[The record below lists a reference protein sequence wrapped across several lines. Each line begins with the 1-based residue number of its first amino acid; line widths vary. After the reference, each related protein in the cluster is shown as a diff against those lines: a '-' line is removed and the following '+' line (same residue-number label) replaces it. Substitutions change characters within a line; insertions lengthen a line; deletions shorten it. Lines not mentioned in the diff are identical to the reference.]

1 VTIIEKIALILCKF
15 FRKITLILCKS
26 TCSDLTMYH
35 IPSPLNT
42 PLLILLAILFGQ
54 PAHAQTEPPPSLMH
68 DQEVIAEDLSGS
80 KPAPFVI
87 PQHWKTGKPQ
97 AGRKNNKHYGYVLND
112 SILIPFEYE
121 ELDITYSDF
130 MIAKRAGMW
139 GAINKKGEAV
149 LPFEY
154 ISLQHAK
161 KGTLIAARKY
171 HEYGLLSRANDVLVP
186 LEFKQVIHVNDSVLI
201 FNHPYKQVVVEVLS
215 QQEIREMGTF
225 DYEQFAPLGSPNPK
239 IFSAKVKDGKTGILD
254 INNRVLLPFEY
265 HKIHWQRGNLVN
277 FESEQSLQGLVNFQ
291 NELRAPA
298 VYPYLNS
305 TTNPNLFGV
314 RDARGKLGMIDST
327 GNIIVPLQYY
337 SCWVL
342 ENLECIK
349 CKTVQGHY
357 ALRDASGKQLSE
369 EIYEEI
375 HGNKMVPNVF
385 VGKLPDSQKWQV
397 IDRQGQ
403 VISREPVDDYYFFP
417 FGFKCSKAGLSAIF
431 DMSGRQVTDFAYQNV
446 NSGFDTVEAAEKRA
460 RALGLPEGTRLVCYA
475 TNAAGKQVY
484 IDDTGREY
492 DLKK

>member
-1 VTIIEKIALILCKF
+1 MQHLHPRIK
-15 FRKITLILCKS
+15 
-26 TCSDLTMYH
+26 
-35 IPSPLNT
+35 T
-42 PLLILLAILFGQ
+42 PLLVLLSLFLGHT
-54 PAHAQTEPPPSLMH
+54 AFAQTDPPPPAMY
-68 DQEVIAEDLSGS
+68 DQEVFAEDLSGS

-87 PQHWKTGKPQ
+87 PKHWKTGKPQ

-130 MIAKRAGMW
+130 MKAKIGGMW

-154 ISLQHAK
+154 VSLQHAK
-161 KGTLIAARKY
+161 KGTLIAARNY
-171 HEYGLLSRANDVLVP
+171 HEYGLISPENGVLVP

-201 FNHPYKQVVVEVLS
+201 FNHPQKQVVVEVLN
-215 QQEIREMGTF
+215 QQEIRAMDTF
-225 DYEQFAPLGSPNPK
+225 EYEQFYPLGSPNPK
-239 IFSAKVKDGKTGILD
+239 FFSAKIKDGKTGIVDLQ
-254 INNRVLLPFEY
+254 NRVLLPFEY
-265 HKIHWQRGNLVN
+265 HKIHWQKGNMIN
-277 FESEQSLQGLVNFQ
+277 FETEQSLQGLVNFQ
-291 NELRAPA
+291 NQVRTPA

-357 ALRDASGKQLSE
+357 ALWDAQGKQRSE

-375 HGNKMVPNVF
+375 HSNKVVPNVL
-385 VGKLPDSQKWQV
+385 VAQLPDSKKWQ
-397 IDRQGQ
+397 ILDRRGR
-403 VISREPVDDYYFFP
+403 ILCRDLVDDYYFFP
-417 FGFKCSKAGLSAIF
+417 LGFTGEKGGLVAIF
-431 DMSGRQVTDFAYQNV
+431 DLSGQQVTDFVYKSA
-446 NSGFDTVEAAEKRA
+446 SRSFDTVEAAEKRA
-460 RALGLPEGTRLVCYA
+460 RALGLPEGTRLVCQA
-475 TNAAGKQVY
+475 TNAAGGRVY
-484 IDDTGREY
+484 VDDTGKEY
-492 DLKK
+492 EVKK

>member
-1 VTIIEKIALILCKF
+1 MQHLHFRVKTQLLFLISIFSGLTAF
-15 FRKITLILCKS
+15 AQ
-26 TCSDLTMYH
+26 SD
-35 IPSPLNT
+35 
-42 PLLILLAILFGQ
+42 
-54 PAHAQTEPPPSLMH
+54 PPPPVMH
-68 DQEVIAEDLSGS
+68 DQEMVEEVKGIT

-97 AGRKNNKHYGYVLND
+97 AGRTNDKRSGYVLND
-112 SILIPFEYE
+112 SILIPFVYE

-130 MIAKRAGMW
+130 MIAKRDGMW

-149 LPFEY
+149 LPFVY
-154 ISLQHAK
+154 ISLINGK

-186 LEFKQVIHVNDSVLI
+186 LEFNQVIHVNDSVLI
-201 FNHPYKQVVVEVLS
+201 FNHPYKQVVAEVLS
-215 QQEIREMGTF
+215 QREIRAMGTF
-225 DYEQFAPLGSPNPK
+225 TYEQFAPLGSPNPK
-239 IFSAKVKDGKTGILD
+239 IFSAKVKDGKTGIVDLQ
-254 INNRVLLPFEY
+254 NRVLLPFEY
-265 HKIHWQRGNLVN
+265 HKIKWQSGNLIN
-277 FESEQSLQGLVNFQ
+277 FETDQTLQGLVNFQ
-291 NELRAPA
+291 NQLRAPA
-298 VYPYLNS
+298 IYPYLNS

-375 HGNKMVPNVF
+375 HGNKMVPNIL
-385 VGKLPDSQKWQV
+385 VGKIPDTQKWQV
-397 IDRQGQ
+397 INRQGQ
-403 VISREPVDDYYFFP
+403 VITREPVDDYFFFP
-417 FGFKCSKAGLSAIF
+417 YGFKCSKAGLSAIF
-431 DMSGRQVTDFAYQNV
+431 DVSGVQVTDFAYKNV
-446 NSGFDTVEAAEKRA
+446 NSAFDTVEAAEKRA
-460 RALGLPEGTRLVCYA
+460 RAMGLPEGTRLVCYA
-475 TNAAGKQVY
+475 TNLAGKLVY
-484 IDDTGREY
+484 MDDSGREY